1 MGQSVRDGLEKAAT
15 IVDAA
20 AERYQKIADVNRQE
34 HGYSGIVAVLK
45 ETAKSIREAKTATSE
60 RISKGRRGSKNG

>member
-1 MGQSVRDGLEKAAT
+1 MGQSVRDGLEKAAK

-34 HGYSGIVAVLK
+34 HGYSGVVAVLK
-45 ETAKSIREAKTATSE
+45 ETAKSIRE
-60 RISKGRRGSKNG
+60 SKGIGRARKARGA